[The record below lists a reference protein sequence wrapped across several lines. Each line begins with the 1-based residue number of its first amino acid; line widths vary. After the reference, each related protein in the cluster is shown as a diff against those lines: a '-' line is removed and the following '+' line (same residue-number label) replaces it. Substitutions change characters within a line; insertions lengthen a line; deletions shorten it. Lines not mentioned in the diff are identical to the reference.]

1 MSNNITSNYA
11 TRRTKILDLQKSLP
25 DVLRS
30 KVPFRYVEQTYVLS
44 PQSQGILAEALTK
57 GSLSFSLALQY
68 LRDNL
73 FVTADTLLE
82 FAKPGKRGRPAVIA
96 ESNEEVLMPTTLP
109 LEDTEQE
116 QDERDVER
124 LAALLMKCYKSM
136 PDQTALALAR
146 SKAMRD
152 VINIV
157 NATRLALESDSARS
171 DFVILTLLVLFRD
184 SESKVSHIIGSNGA
198 FQKAAQ
204 EAGILPEK

>member
-1 MSNNITSNYA
+1 
-11 TRRTKILDLQKSLP
+11 LQKSLP

-30 KVPFRYVEQTYVLS
+30 KVPFRYVEQVYALS
-44 PQSQGILAEALTK
+44 PQSQGILADALTK

-68 LRDNL
+68 LRDDL

-82 FAKPGKRGRPAVIA
+82 SAKPGKRGRPAVEA
-96 ESNEEVLMPTTLP
+96 EVSEEVLMPTTLP
-109 LEDTEQE
+109 LEDTELE

-146 SKAMRD
+146 SKAMSD